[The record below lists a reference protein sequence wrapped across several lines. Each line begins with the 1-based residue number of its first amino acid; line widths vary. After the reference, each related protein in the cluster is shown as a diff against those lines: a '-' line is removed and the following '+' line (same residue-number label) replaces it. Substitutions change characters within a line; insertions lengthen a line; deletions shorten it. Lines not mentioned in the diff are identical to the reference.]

1 MNLISPKTKELI
13 EKYYPSESEGVI
25 IQLQEYCE
33 YLSEF
38 FSDETNPET
47 YERFCF
53 AILKLAK
60 SSKEK
65 LKTTIDFAKVDYRD
79 LLVSADFA
87 NSITIHNEWARKVLN
102 EKP

>member
-1 MNLISPKTKELI
+1 MNLISNKTREIIK
-13 EKYYPSESEGVI
+13 KHYPLESESVI
-25 IQLQEYCE
+25 DQLQEYCE
-33 YLSEF
+33 NLSEF

-65 LKTTIDFAKVDYRD
+65 LKTTIEFAKVDYRD

-87 NSITIHNEWARKVLN
+87 NSITIHNEWAKKVLH
-102 EKP
+102 EKT